1 MKIFLDSAEI
11 AEIKKFAK
19 WGIVDGVTT
28 NPTLVARAGAVFE
41 TRVREIAAVVSG
53 PISAEVL
60 ATDAETMIAEGRKI
74 SQWAKNIVVK
84 IPMTPD
90 GIRAVSTLSAENIST
105 NVTLVFSPNQAL
117 LAAKAG
123 ATFVSPFLGR
133 LDDAGHDS
141 EKILSEMVAIFKNYT
156 FKTEILAASIRTA
169 GQFFAAAR
177 AGAAVATIPPKL
189 LEKIISHPLTD
200 RGLDAFLA
208 DIEKSKNLFF
218 QK

>member
-1 MKIFLDSAEI
+1 
-11 AEIKKFAK
+11 
-19 WGIVDGVTT
+19 
-28 NPTLVARAGAVFE
+28 
-41 TRVREIAAVVSG
+41 
-53 PISAEVL
+53 L